1 MNQIANGIGYGLL
14 WGIGMIVIPMSIML
28 LHGWWTDFNDQ
39 DMSQIVFWS
48 SFVLYW
54 IITGIY
60 LITLHTT

>member
-14 WGIGMIVIPMSIML
+14 WEMGMIVIPMSIML

-39 DMSQIVFWS
+39 DMSQIVLWS

-60 LITLHTT
+60 LITL

>member
-14 WGIGMIVIPMSIML
+14 WGMGMIVIPMSIML